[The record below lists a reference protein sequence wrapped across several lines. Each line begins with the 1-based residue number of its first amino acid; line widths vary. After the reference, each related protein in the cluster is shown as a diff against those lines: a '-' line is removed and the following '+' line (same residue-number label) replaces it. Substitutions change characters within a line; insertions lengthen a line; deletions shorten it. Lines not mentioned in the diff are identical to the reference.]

1 MYMSTR
7 HSGHKITS
15 SLVLVSL
22 GAISYMPPALCE
34 GGAPTPGGHQAKSET
49 TSNTTTTA
57 TTATTNTGAATAST
71 QPRLVNEK
79 ILPLIN
85 SGYALIGKG
94 EYEKAIA
101 TLTKA
106 VKLDPESVSARRY
119 LAFALVRS
127 GEFVS
132 ALSTL
137 QTISKMSQPG
147 PLDWYLFGEAYL
159 GAGAN
164 KHARACFNQ
173 ALSYLP
179 NYDAARGGLVRCLM
193 RMKKWE
199 QAMTAA
205 QEGLANAKE
214 SNAKKYFAALYQIA
228 AKEKEESSKVS
239 TGPAIDTDQEAAP
252 EDSGPVIIQGSD
264 G

>member
-1 MYMSTR
+1 MDMSTR
-7 HSGHKITS
+7 HSGTKITT
-15 SLVLVSL
+15 SLLIT
-22 GAISYMPPALCE
+22 GLCTVQAAQCA
-34 GGAPTPGGHQAKSET
+34 GGAPTPGANPAKSET
-49 TSNTTTTA
+49 A
-57 TTATTNTGAATAST
+57 TQAQTQAQTQSTGS
-71 QPRLVNEK
+71 QPKLVNEK

-85 SGYALIGKG
+85 AGYEQIGKG
-94 EYEKAIA
+94 DYEKAIA

-106 VKLDPESVSARRY
+106 VKTDPESVSARRY

-127 GEFVS
+127 GDFVG
-132 ALSTL
+132 ALGAL

-147 PLDWYLFGEAYL
+147 PLDWYLFGESYL

-164 KHARACFNQ
+164 KHARSCFNQ

-205 QEGLANAKE
+205 QEGLANAKD

-228 AKEKEESSKVS
+228 AREKEESAKLSS
-239 TGPAIDTDQEAAP
+239 GPTVETDQEAAP

>member
-1 MYMSTR
+1 MDMSTR
-7 HSGHKITS
+7 HSGTKITT
-15 SLVLVSL
+15 SLLIASL
-22 GAISYMPPALCE
+22 GTVQAALCA
-34 GGAPTPGGHQAKSET
+34 GGAPTPGANPAKSET
-49 TSNTTTTA
+49 TTPVPVQASTTTTTA
-57 TTATTNTGAATAST
+57 S
-71 QPRLVNEK
+71 QPKLINEK

-85 SGYALIGKG
+85 TGYEQIGKG
-94 EYEKAIA
+94 DYEKAIA

-106 VKLDPESVSARRY
+106 VKMDPESVSARRY

-127 GEFVS
+127 GDFVG
-132 ALSTL
+132 ALGAL

-147 PLDWYLFGEAYL
+147 PLDWYLFGESYL

-205 QEGLANAKE
+205 QEGLANAKD

-228 AKEKEESSKVS
+228 AKEKEESAKLSS
-239 TGPAIDTDQEAAP
+239 GPTVETDQEAAP